1 MRVHRVI
8 SVSLEAFK
16 KEQAARD
23 AEVLDSFDEESDLT
37 PVTEIAPI
45 TAALTKLA
53 APKKAGGLKRAWS
66 NLTEEERTRIEG
78 FVQDCKRVGATYRDA
93 DMLSGPSALVGDYC
107 VANGLTV
114 GPVKARWKQ
123 DDGSFSEE
131 ESLRIA
137 LPLNEYA
144 ARRLSEH
151 SGREVTPR
159 DTAHLEKKG
168 GADPYSILEYALV
181 TPTWCDI
188 LKAADLPAGKLMV
201 MWDKL
206 VEGWTADGAGVMLP
220 PDKEQAA

>member
-1 MRVHRVI
+1 
-8 SVSLEAFK
+8 
-16 KEQAARD
+16 
-23 AEVLDSFDEESDLT
+23 VLDSFEKPDLK
-37 PVTEIAPI
+37 PVTEIAPV
-45 TAALTKLA
+45 TAALTKLP
-53 APKKAGGLKRAWS
+53 APNNDRGLKRAWS
-66 NLTEEERTRIEG
+66 NLTDEERTRIDG
-78 FVQDCKRVGATYRDA
+78 FVQGCKRVGAVYCEPEE
-93 DMLSGPSALVGDYC
+93 LSGPWAMLEDYS

-114 GPVKARWKQ
+114 KLVKTRWKQ

-131 ESLRIA
+131 DCIRIA

-151 SGREVTPR
+151 SGRKVTSK

-181 TPTWCDI
+181 TSTWCDI

-206 VEGWTADGAGVMLP
+206 VERWTADGAEVKLP
-220 PDKEQAA
+220 PDEEQAA